1 MDSMGKRRSSEANG
15 PQASSG
21 GAALYG
27 YGLALLMLAGAG
39 AAAYLFRETLQQQV
53 VARFGLGV
61 LLLGAWPAAMVW
73 SAIFRRRW
81 LLRANLWASALGLA
95 ALGTGIMAFFNPA
108 TGPMSAFTLGGDTTL
123 GGEFGLG
130 IIGSPGPM
138 GALRLAGIFAL
149 AVGVAAPSLAMYLL
163 RSLGKAGLFAYLGL
177 AVAIRSIGR
186 MYETESAPQT
196 SRPESARPSIWASS
210 TPLASEETPR
220 FAQAASTGEMEVE
233 EQPIEP
239 GRPVVAEPLQLNPGR
254 AEEGPVRALP
264 SVAHSA
270 IVYSATAVEEMP
282 PQEDSGLEQPNG
294 VPGEQEPATSPVM
307 AGRFNRFWHSPDD
320 GEQIDAVAP
329 YSEQITRNTALVQAT
344 PVSTASSWSLPPI
357 GILEEVPA
365 TDVSV
370 EELNETAET
379 IRRTLAEYGIEVEL
393 GGVRP
398 GPTVTMYGLIPGW
411 IRRYRQVK
419 RTDEQGRPL
428 LDESGKQVVERVE
441 EKTRVKVDAILS
453 REKDL
458 ALALK
463 TPSIRIETP
472 AMGKAQ
478 VGIEVPNPTP
488 SLVSLRSVMESG
500 PFREIRHKGDLPV
513 ALGKGSGGE
522 TMVIDLAKM
531 PHLLIAGATG
541 SGKSV
546 CINTIIS
553 CLIMEKTPAELRLL
567 LVDPKRVEMTP
578 YNGIPHLMTPVVVE
592 TDEVVGLL
600 KGMIN
605 EMLNRYR
612 LMEEAGV
619 RNIATY
625 NEKMPDKMPFLVI
638 AVDELADLMMSAAF
652 DVEQSL
658 CRLAQLGR
666 ATGIHLIVATQR
678 PSVDVLTGL
687 IKANFPSR
695 ISFGVT
701 SQVDSRT
708 ILDTAG
714 ADKLLGRGDMLYQPI
729 DASKP
734 IRAQDVFISD
744 REIESLVGFWKTT
757 PWAALPPIE
766 LSRSEADGDGAQNG
780 AVADDA
786 RDALM
791 DKAIELAH
799 RYNKISTSLLQRRL
813 RIGYPRAA
821 RLIDELEEQGVIG
834 PSDGSKSRDVIIA

>member
-1 MDSMGKRRSSEANG
+1 MGKRRGSEANG

-27 YGLALLMLAGAG
+27 YGLAVLLLAGAG

-53 VARFGLGV
+53 LARVGLGV
-61 LLLGAWPAAMVW
+61 VLLGLWPAALAWTAV
-73 SAIFRRRW
+73 FRRRW
-81 LLRANLWASALGLA
+81 LLRVNLWASALGLA

-108 TGPMSAFTLGGDTTL
+108 AGPMTAFTLSGDTTL
-123 GGEFGLG
+123 GGEIGLS

-138 GALRLAGIFAL
+138 GALRLAGIFVL
-149 AVGVAAPSLAMYLL
+149 AAGLAAPSLAMYSL
-163 RSLGKAGLFAYLGL
+163 RSLGKGGLFAYFGL
-177 AVAIRSIGR
+177 VVAVKSIGR
-186 MYETESAPQT
+186 MYKTESAPRP
-196 SRPESARPSIWASS
+196 SRRESERPSIWAGS
-210 TPLASEETPR
+210 TPLASEETSR
-220 FAQAASTGEMEVE
+220 FAQAASTPEAEIE
-233 EQPIEP
+233 EQPVEP
-239 GRPVVAEPLQLNPGR
+239 VRQPVVAEPLRLNPGR

-264 SVAHSA
+264 SIAHSA

-294 VPGEQEPATSPVM
+294 VPSEPEPAVSPVI
-307 AGRFNRFWHSPDD
+307 GGKFNRFWHSSDD

-329 YSEQITRNTALVQAT
+329 YSEQITRNTALVQAA
-344 PVSTASSWSLPPI
+344 PVSTASSWALPPI

-379 IRRTLAEYGIEVEL
+379 IRRTLAEYGVEVEL

-419 RTDEQGRPL
+419 RTDEQGRPM

-472 AMGKAQ
+472 VMGKAQ

-500 PFREIRHKGDLPV
+500 RFREMRHKGDLPV

-578 YNGIPHLMTPVVVE
+578 YNGIPHLITPVVVE

-612 LMEEAGV
+612 LMEDAGV

-714 ADKLLGRGDMLYQPI
+714 ADKLLGRGDMLYLPI
-729 DASKP
+729 DGSKP

-744 REIESLVGFWKTT
+744 REIESLVNFWKTT
-757 PWAALPPIE
+757 PWASLPSIE
-766 LSRSEADGDGAQNG
+766 LSPAEGDHNGARNG
-780 AVADDA
+780 AVADEA

-834 PSDGSKSRDVIIA
+834 PSDGSKSRDVIIG